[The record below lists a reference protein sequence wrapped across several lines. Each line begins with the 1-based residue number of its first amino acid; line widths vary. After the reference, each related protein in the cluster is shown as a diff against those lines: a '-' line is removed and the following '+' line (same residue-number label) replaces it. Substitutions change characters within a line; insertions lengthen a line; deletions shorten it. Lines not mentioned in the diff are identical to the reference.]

1 MYGRRR
7 RRWPRLLVFMLL
19 LLAGT
24 LYLLEATLRPSLEAV
39 IQHTIQIRATEAIN
53 RAVLDRVAGTV
64 SYEDLYLIKQNQEG
78 QVTFLQPNTPRINRV
93 AAQVALAVQQEMKK
107 MEDQY
112 FGINLSQVL
121 GSKLFAT
128 RGPALTVSVE
138 SIGTVRVTIDSR
150 FEQAGLNQTRHI
162 TYLKV
167 RAEIQAVTPTFRQTF
182 PVEEQVPL
190 VEGIIV
196 GPVPDGI
203 LYNFRPLPE
212 GSPPPSP
219 SP

>member
-1 MYGRRR
+1 MHGRRR
-7 RRWPRLLVFMLL
+7 RWRRFLLFLL
-19 LLAGT
+19 LLLSGT
-24 LYLLEATLRPSLEAV
+24 YYLLEVTLRPTLEAV

-138 SIGTVRVTIDSR
+138 SIGTVRVTVDSR

-162 TYLKV
+162 VYLKV

-212 GSPPPSP
+212 GSPPAPP
-219 SP
+219 AP